1 MGPDCDVSP
10 VLTPEDWTI
19 LRKSAILR
27 DLPAGDLAALVDERS
42 VRSIERGQVLFQQG
56 DPARAFFLVLSGQ
69 VKLSRVNP
77 GGDEAIVHIY
87 GSGESFAE
95 AAMFLGGRYPVAA
108 EAVVASRVMHIESD
122 ALRRKVAERPE
133 IAFAMMASM
142 SRHLKVLVDQ
152 IEKMKL
158 LSADQRVAEFL
169 LGLCGEK
176 TGAVTLTLP
185 HEKSLIANRLGMKPA
200 TFSRAIA
207 RIRDLGVDVTGNQA
221 SIRDTSAVLAF
232 VNRSAEE

>member
-1 MGPDCDVSP
+1 M
-10 VLTPEDWTI
+10 LTSEDWAI
-19 LRKSAILR
+19 LRESAILR
-27 DLPAGDLAALVDERS
+27 DLPPEDLAALVDERS

-77 GGDEAIVHIY
+77 GGDEAVVHIY
-87 GSGESFAE
+87 GAGESFAE

-108 EAVVASRVMHIESD
+108 EAVVRSRVMHVESD

-152 IEKMKL
+152 IERMKL

-176 TGAVTLTLP
+176 TGAVTLNLP
-185 HEKSLIANRLGMKPA
+185 HEKSLIANHLGMKPA

-207 RIRDLGVDVTGNQA
+207 RIRDLGVEVTGNQA
-221 SIRDTSAVLAF
+221 SIRDTAVVLAF
-232 VNRSAEE
+232 VNRSAED